1 MFMKIHHSP
10 GCADVIAVCDAEL
23 LNTTITGGDLKVQI
37 HESFYGTRQ
46 VNADEVK
53 AALNKGDSINLM
65 GERAVAIAIKQG
77 LVSRKDCIMIGSV
90 PHVQIYRL

>member
-23 LNTTITGGDLKVQI
+23 LNTTITGSDLKVQI

-65 GERAVAIAIKQG
+65 GERAVAIAIELGQ
-77 LVSRKDCIMIGSV
+77 VSRNDCIMIGSV

>member
-1 MFMKIHHSP
+1 MFLKIHRSP

-23 LNTTITGGDLKVQI
+23 LNTTITGGDLKVQP

-53 AALNKGDSINLM
+53 RALTKGDSINLM
-65 GERAVAIAIKQG
+65 GERAVAIAIELG
-77 LVSRKDCIMIGSV
+77 LASRADCIMIGSV